1 MERFLSLSS
10 LYRYSRKMPNWIIY
24 FFAVPNEINSVAPEW
39 VDLAKNV
46 NQGSGSQVITL
57 RSDWGGGEGRGGGLF
72 QGAMLSAPGLPL
84 HSNYQPTH
92 PWISLQ
98 FMLLWHPGP
107 VWIWGW
113 RPITPDEWVW
123 TMWPCSPPSKP
134 EMIGPE
140 VLTQKQ

>member
-1 MERFLSLSS
+1 
-10 LYRYSRKMPNWIIY
+10 MPNWIIY

-57 RSDWGGGEGRGGGLF
+57 RSDWGGGEGEGAGSSRVPCCQHQDCFFIQTTNQLIPEFLYSLCFCATLDLFGFGGED
-72 QGAMLSAPGLPL
+72 P
-84 HSNYQPTH
+84 
-92 PWISLQ
+92 SLQ
-98 FMLLWHPGP
+98 MSGYGLC
-107 VWIWGW
+107 
-113 RPITPDEWVW
+113 D
-123 TMWPCSPPSKP
+123 PPSKP